1 MTNHTTENSNVEV
14 LENIRAVAELIF
26 DVLYRVGDMEL
37 GKLKREVKHESPM
50 FDWAIGWLV
59 GKGDVE
65 IVSTGGSYSIK
76 RNGPTPAVFPIRGN

>member
-1 MTNHTTENSNVEV
+1 MTDHITEHSTVEV

-26 DVLYRVGDMEL
+26 DALYREGDLEL

-59 GKGDVE
+59 GKGDIE
-65 IVSTGGSYSIK
+65 IVSRGGSYAIK